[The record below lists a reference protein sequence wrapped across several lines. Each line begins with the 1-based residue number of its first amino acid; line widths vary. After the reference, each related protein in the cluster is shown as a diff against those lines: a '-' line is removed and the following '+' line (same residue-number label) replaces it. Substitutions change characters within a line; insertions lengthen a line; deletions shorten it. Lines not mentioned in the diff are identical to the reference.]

1 MERRSRPPKAGR
13 VDQPE
18 RKVSPGIQRAMRG
31 LSGFANQAVGAYAKL
46 KDIIGNLVPV
56 VARLGQTWAKMKAVL
71 GATTAAANQAATS
84 FGRLKTS
91 LYGMVPV
98 LATLI
103 VQFGSLS
110 KAMTMAGTAA
120 TSAMAGISAGSL
132 KAAASAGVFGAGL
145 TAILAPVAAIAA
157 GLGLA
162 YVAIARWQEV
172 PGWLKAILL
181 VASPLV
187 FAIRA
192 IATAW
197 NVATA
202 PVRIFRATVDA
213 AMSAVLAP
221 IRLAEAAV
229 RGLASG
235 AVAAVKSIGSAF
247 ASLPV
252 RFVLPSIGLIRR
264 AFSGLTINIQGW
276 AASIAG
282 SLNRLVEPA
291 RQAAQE
297 FAAAGVESQKLADA
311 AGLSVEQMTALGYA
325 AERVGSSSSALSS
338 GIAAMNA
345 ALDDARR
352 GGEDSAA
359 TFAQLGLSVD
369 RLAQMNPEERFTA
382 LAEAVAGLADPLDRA
397 AVAQR
402 VFGSAGESLLPML
415 AQGRA
420 GLQNM
425 KDEAQRLGLVMTGPQ
440 AKAAKALTD
449 AYASLKNSLS
459 GLWRSIGA
467 AIAPQLTATAQAT
480 TKIVAA
486 VTSWVQRN
494 QPLIAQLFKIASTV
508 ASVAGGIVTL
518 GTLLAAATPELLA
531 LTAAA
536 GAGWLAWTRYGE
548 SIKTALGGAMRI
560 VTSFVDE
567 TRRVLGGVWDAI
579 EGGQLELAVEIA
591 MAGAQEAWIKGLRLI
606 SSVTGETLGGVF
618 NALASGDWQSA
629 LTQAWAAIQQIYLQG
644 AGALDEVFVG
654 LSNTIDQAITYL
666 RQQLNVALSYIAKF
680 AIDTLKTTSDVIG
693 MLAKVDPTGKM
704 ADTQKA
710 IAASLKGSTLVK
722 LSKDPSAAN
731 AGLADD
737 AAQRGFGRLTDLQA
751 RNTDR
756 AVRANDLDQQARDAR
771 NAANANAA
779 GAANAVD
786 AKLAAL
792 LDKAAAA
799 RAAAQQ
805 RPAADIARN
814 GQLAGLAQA
823 AGQGGGL
830 GATFS
835 AAALLSMGG
844 RGNAQERAAKAAE
857 AMAGKL
863 DALIVLEEKR
873 QREARAMQAQ
883 WTA

>member
-1 MERRSRPPKAGR
+1 
-13 VDQPE
+13 
-18 RKVSPGIQRAMRG
+18 
-31 LSGFANQAVGAYAKL
+31 
-46 KDIIGNLVPV
+46 
-56 VARLGQTWAKMKAVL
+56 
-71 GATTAAANQAATS
+71 
-84 FGRLKTS
+84 
-91 LYGMVPV
+91 
-98 LATLI
+98 
-103 VQFGSLS
+103 
-110 KAMTMAGTAA
+110 
-120 TSAMAGISAGSL
+120 
-132 KAAASAGVFGAGL
+132 
-145 TAILAPVAAIAA
+145 
-157 GLGLA
+157 
-162 YVAIARWQEV
+162 
-172 PGWLKAILL
+172 
-181 VASPLV
+181 
-187 FAIRA
+187 
-192 IATAW
+192 
-197 NVATA
+197 
-202 PVRIFRATVDA
+202 
-213 AMSAVLAP
+213 
-221 IRLAEAAV
+221 
-229 RGLASG
+229 
-235 AVAAVKSIGSAF
+235 
-247 ASLPV
+247 
-252 RFVLPSIGLIRR
+252 
-264 AFSGLTINIQGW
+264 
-276 AASIAG
+276 
-282 SLNRLVEPA
+282 
-291 RQAAQE
+291 
-297 FAAAGVESQKLADA
+297 
-311 AGLSVEQMTALGYA
+311 
-325 AERVGSSSSALSS
+325 
-338 GIAAMNA
+338 
-345 ALDDARR
+345 
-352 GGEDSAA
+352 
-359 TFAQLGLSVD
+359 
-369 RLAQMNPEERFTA
+369 
-382 LAEAVAGLADPLDRA
+382 
-397 AVAQR
+397 
-402 VFGSAGESLLPML
+402 
-415 AQGRA
+415 
-420 GLQNM
+420 
-425 KDEAQRLGLVMTGPQ
+425 
-440 AKAAKALTD
+440 
-449 AYASLKNSLS
+449 
-459 GLWRSIGA
+459 
-467 AIAPQLTATAQAT
+467 
-480 TKIVAA
+480 
-486 VTSWVQRN
+486 
-494 QPLIAQLFKIASTV
+494 
-508 ASVAGGIVTL
+508 
-518 GTLLAAATPELLA
+518 
-531 LTAAA
+531 
-536 GAGWLAWTRYGE
+536 
-548 SIKTALGGAMRI
+548 
-560 VTSFVDE
+560 
-567 TRRVLGGVWDAI
+567 
-579 EGGQLELAVEIA
+579 